1 MHRLVADCDFRK
13 GIRFASQT
21 TTCILHIGD
30 SDDSIMPTYQLKL
43 YIAGQS
49 VGSQRASANIRRIME
64 EELPGDYALE
74 VVDIMQD
81 PQLAEQNRIVATPA
95 LIKEAPAPARRVIG
109 DLSDRKRVLLGLEIH
124 GTSTE

>member
-1 MHRLVADCDFRK
+1 M
-13 GIRFASQT
+13 T
-21 TTCILHIGD
+21 
-30 SDDSIMPTYQLKL
+30 TYQLKL

-64 EELPGDYALE
+64 EELSGNYALE
-74 VVDIMQD
+74 VVDIVQD

-109 DLSDRKRVLLGLEIH
+109 DLSDRKKVLLGLEIH